1 MKRKEQG
8 FTLIEL
14 IIVIVI
20 LGILA
25 VTAAPKFLD
34 LSRDA
39 RISTLQGMEAALK
52 GGMGL
57 VYAKAEIGNQ
67 TSGDGSVTSN
77 GVTILTHSGYPT
89 ANWVNSVRYI
99 IDLDDQN
106 FTAAGTVC
114 PTEWCGLGNQ
124 SSSPGG
130 SSVNS
135 PGSLAK
141 VYPRG
146 YTFNQECGVVYINR
160 HDGNRPEVVL
170 ETDDC

>member
-1 MKRKEQG
+1 MKVKQQG

-34 LSRDA
+34 LSKDA
-39 RISTLQGMEAALK
+39 RIATLQGMEAALK
-52 GGMGL
+52 SGTDL
-57 VYAKAEIGNQ
+57 VYAKAEIANQ

-77 GVTILTHSGYPT
+77 SVTILTHSGYPT

-106 FTAAGTVC
+106 FTTATTVC

-124 SSSPGG
+124 GTSPGG
-130 SSVNS
+130 STVTA
-135 PGSLAK
+135 PGRLAK

-146 YTFNQECGVVYINR
+146 YTFNQKCGVVYINR